1 VARASTAAPRPVLA
15 VPMAKGVDRRV
26 PQLNQDAGIRRQ
38 ALTRN
43 QVLIS
48 VEGLYDTML
57 ELEQMR
63 RGIPPPTATEQL
75 EAWNAACQMKSDE
88 IWRKLMVME
97 PLDVR

>member
-1 VARASTAAPRPVLA
+1 MT
-15 VPMAKGVDRRV
+15 KGGDKRV

-43 QVLIS
+43 QVLVSI
-48 VEGLYDTML
+48 EGLYDEML

-63 RGIPPPTATEQL
+63 RGMPPPTAPEQL
-75 EAWNAACQMKSDE
+75 EAWNAACQAKSDE

>member
-1 VARASTAAPRPVLA
+1 MLA
-15 VPMAKGVDRRV
+15 VPTSKGVDRRV

-38 ALTRN
+38 ALTRR
-43 QVLIS
+43 QVLVAI
-48 VEGLYDTML
+48 EDLYDNML

-63 RGIPPPTATEQL
+63 RNIPPPAEREQL
-75 EAWNAACQMKSDE
+75 ELWHGACNAKTDE